1 MKVIRKQTIDTELFE
16 LGDEIRFKLKSGE
29 RVRAKAVQETPEG
42 MLFITKDCVGR
53 EKRMYEDVVD
63 DSLDY
68 MSSDLRKYLNTDLIN
83 LFPDKI
89 RERMLPMEMPYG
101 ESDYLRIPT
110 EKEIFGEN
118 RFGKA
123 ETDSKQFYG
132 MEHRENRIAFEHTN
146 GEDAWEW
153 YWLQNAVE
161 KSGAAFAFVT
171 GYGDANYYNA
181 SDSSGVRPVFL
192 LS

>member
-16 LGDEIRFKLKSGE
+16 LGDEIKFKLKSGE
-29 RVRAKAVQETPEG
+29 KVKAKAIQKTPEG
-42 MLFITKDCVGR
+42 MLFITKDCVGK

-68 MSSDLRKYLNTDLIN
+68 MGSDLRKYLNTDLIN

-89 RERMLPMEMPYG
+89 RERMLPMEMSYG
-101 ESDYLRIPT
+101 ERDFLRIPT

-118 RFGKA
+118 KFGKS
-123 ETDSKQFYG
+123 EMDSEQFYG
-132 MEHRENRIAFEHTN
+132 MKHRKNRIAFEHTN
-146 GEDAWEW
+146 GEDTWEW
-153 YWLQNAVE
+153 YWLQNTV
-161 KSGAAFAFVT
+161 KDSGARFAIVGID
-171 GYGDANYYNA
+171 GYANCYNA
-181 SDSSGVRPVFL
+181 SYSNGVRPVFL

>member
-16 LGDEIRFKLKSGE
+16 LGDEIRFKLKTGE
-29 RVRAKAVQETPEG
+29 KVRAKAVQETPEG
-42 MLFITKDCVGR
+42 MLFITKDCVGK

-68 MSSDLRKYLNTDLIN
+68 MGSDLRKYLNTDLIN

-89 RERMLPMEMPYG
+89 RERMLPMEMSYG
-101 ESDYLRIPT
+101 ERDYLRIPT
-110 EKEIFGEN
+110 EKEILGEN
-118 RFGKA
+118 KFGKA
-123 ETDSKQFYG
+123 ETNSKQFYG
-132 MEHRENRIAFEHTN
+132 MKHRKNRMAFEHTN
-146 GEDAWEW
+146 GEDVFEW

-161 KSGAAFAFVT
+161 VSGANFAFV
-171 GYGDANYYNA
+171 YGGGIAICYGA
-181 SDSSGVRPVFL
+181 SSSGGVRPVFL